1 MIEAYCQAH
10 QYTISAFGSV
20 STFAAVV
27 VSLWLARRA
36 DLANRTRLRASFE
49 VSALI
54 HELLPDRPT
63 FVTVSI
69 VNIGNLPL
77 IVPVGFLRWRLRF
90 SPMNKLLLPIDRQ
103 GIPGV
108 LPAKNYPIK
117 IEPRSSETFF
127 ISECSEFVKQM
138 QEIKNEFRLLNGFF
152 FYFRKAVVITQ
163 DGSSFRVEGD
173 QGIANFAASYLKSRP
188 SV

>member
-1 MIEAYCQAH
+1 MTATEIEAYCQAH
-10 QYTISAFGSV
+10 QYTISAFGSL

-49 VSALI
+49 VSALL
-54 HELLPDRPT
+54 HESLPDRPT

-77 IVPVGFLRWRLRF
+77 IVSVGFLRWKLRF
-90 SPMNKLLLPIDRQ
+90 SQEDKLFLPIDRQ

-108 LPAKNYPIK
+108 LPAKNYPIR
-117 IEPRSSETFF
+117 IEPRSSQTFF
-127 ISECSEFVKQM
+127 VSECSEFVKQM
-138 QEIKNEFRLLNGFF
+138 QEIKKEFRFFSGFF
-152 FYFRKAVVITQ
+152 FYFRKAVIITQ
-163 DGSSFRVEGD
+163 DGSKFRVEGD
-173 QGIANFAASYLKSRP
+173 RGIANFAASHQN
-188 SV
+188 